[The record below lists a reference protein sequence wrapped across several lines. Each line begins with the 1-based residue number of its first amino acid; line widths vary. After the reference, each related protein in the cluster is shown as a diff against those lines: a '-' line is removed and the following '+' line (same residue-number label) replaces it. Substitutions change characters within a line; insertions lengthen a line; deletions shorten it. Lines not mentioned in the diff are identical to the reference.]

1 MHVATPSYP
10 AIPNDVDLLEKV
22 ADPLAAAGVRIVTI
36 HTEAGKFVGASGRAL
51 LDIDPD
57 LWDPAA
63 VRAIAESDDL
73 VLRTR
78 IESICNSVLAA
89 AKRAGLPDS

>member
-10 AIPNDVDLLEKV
+10 AIPNDVELLAQV

-36 HTEAGKFVGASGRAL
+36 HTEAGKMVGASGRAL
-51 LDIDPD
+51 LDIDTD
-57 LWDPAA
+57 LWDAAA
-63 VRAIAESDDL
+63 VRAISQSDDL

-89 AKRAGLPDS
+89 ARSIDLPVD